1 VRRTDQEE
9 VVGVFSPGPR
19 GTTANASD
27 ASFGVIAAAASM
39 RWWLRALVFSGFL
52 VPGLPNVIER
62 PPELSAGSPSAL
74 KT

>member
-1 VRRTDQEE
+1 M
-9 VVGVFSPGPR
+9 
-19 GTTANASD
+19 TTHTTMVAPWS
-27 ASFGVIAAAASM
+27 
-39 RWWLRALVFSGFL
+39 LLVFSGIH